1 MPPANQTTGQ
11 SVQWEEHSRTFF
23 CSGHGRPVRLY
34 SARTKEWYIFLCTP
48 TWRSFHS
55 LLRPCI
61 FLCTNLWN
69 RIEGSERNLCE
80 VLALCDSLY
89 PYSQGARRHLCTQ
102 RSAETSSLQGP
113 VTDFLLTSPLTTS
126 ISKKLSSSKQIL
138 LFPLESWQKQI
149 CKKGN

>member
-1 MPPANQTTGQ
+1 MIDLDSASATSESDYGPVCA
-11 SVQWEEHSRTFF
+11 V
-23 CSGHGRPVRLY
+23 GR
-34 SARTKEWYIFLCTP
+34 AQQDIFLFRPQQASKDLLCKDKRVIHLP
-48 TWRSFHS
+48 LHS
-55 LLRPCI
+55 HMTLLPQPLLRPCI

-138 LFPLESWQKQI
+138 LFPLES
-149 CKKGN
+149 